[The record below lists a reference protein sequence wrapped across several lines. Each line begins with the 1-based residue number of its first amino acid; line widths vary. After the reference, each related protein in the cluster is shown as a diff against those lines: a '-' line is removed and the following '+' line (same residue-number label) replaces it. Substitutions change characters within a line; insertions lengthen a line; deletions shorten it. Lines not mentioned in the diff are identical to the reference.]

1 MLIRPSRAKINA
13 AKRPAPPRAETLTL
27 PAPIGGLNAR
37 DAIASMPSTDAIK
50 LDNWFPK
57 PTSVDLRSGYVKW
70 STGYP
75 ANVESLMTYNG
86 ATISKLFAASGTS
99 FYDATAQGAV
109 GAAVVT
115 GLANARWQHVNM
127 GTPGGQFLVAVNG
140 VDYPRTY
147 NGTSWVTYAG
157 VGAQP
162 ISTITNV
169 GTTATVTTTAAHGLL
184 AGNTVTVLGATPA
197 AYNGTF
203 AVTPVPAIAA
213 VPIASITRAGVTATL
228 TTTGPHSLPV
238 GPGNLITVSGALP
251 AQYNGT
257 YQATVVSVAPV
268 AITSITHV
276 GTTATLTASA
286 AHNLPLGSGSV
297 LTISGAT
304 PAQYNGTYAVNVTS
318 TTALTYDMA
327 SDPGANAAPVG
338 AYAVV
343 PTRLTYTIA
352 SDPGASAAPV
362 GSYVVEVNK
371 FTYVMASDPGGS
383 ATVVGSYVVTP
394 SITGVDPRKFIHIN
408 LYALRV
414 FLVEKD
420 SARVWYLPVNS
431 IGGAA
436 QVLDFSS
443 LLNLG
448 GYIMAMATWTIDNS
462 AGVNEYAVFISSEG
476 EVLMYSGTDPAVAE
490 NWRKAGRFV
499 IGRPIGRRCFMRVS
513 SDVILLTNDG
523 FMPMSQ
529 AMLTDRAQ
537 QVALSDKITDLVSA
551 DLTNYQNNF
560 GWQATF
566 HPAGTKLV
574 FNVPQ
579 IPGKMQYQYVMNT
592 ISGAWCRFTGWNAN
606 VFATLADSLYFG
618 SNLGALP
625 NSAYVAKADI
635 GFSDDGGYVQ
645 AEVKTAFQFFNYRG
659 REKQIT
665 MARPIFITGG
675 NVNAALAMDME
686 FGDAY
691 PAAMPTFTGT
701 SGTPWGTAKWNTFPW
716 TSGGNVKKDWQ
727 GVTGVGDAGALHM
740 RVVNNKTATQWQS
753 IQYVFKVGRIL

>member
-1 MLIRPSRAKINA
+1 MLMRPKRAQIYSTKI
-13 AKRPAPPRAETLTL
+13 PPPPRGETLTL

-37 DAIASMPSTDAIK
+37 DALASMPPMDAIK
-50 LDNWFPK
+50 LDNWFPQS
-57 PTSVDLRSGYVKW
+57 TSVDLRNGYAKW

-75 ANVESLMTYNG
+75 AAVESLMTYNG
-86 ATISKLFAASGTS
+86 ATVSKLFAASGTA

-109 GAAVVT
+109 GAAVVS

-140 VDYPRTY
+140 TDYPRTY
-147 NGTSWVTYAG
+147 NGTTWTTYAG

-169 GTTATVTTTAAHGLL
+169 GTTATVTTTAAHGLQ
-184 AGNTVTVLGATPA
+184 AGNTITVLGTTPT

-213 VPIASITRAGVTATL
+213 VPIASITRVGVTATM

-238 GPGNLITVSGALP
+238 GPGNLITVTGATP

-257 YQATVVSVAPV
+257 YQAT
-268 AITSITHV
+268 IT
-276 GTTATLTASA
+276 GPTT
-286 AHNLPLGSGSV
+286 
-297 LTISGAT
+297 
-304 PAQYNGTYAVNVTS
+304 
-318 TTALTYDMA
+318 
-327 SDPGANAAPVG
+327 
-338 AYAVV
+338 
-343 PTRLTYTIA
+343 LTYTMG

-362 GSYVVEVNK
+362 GAYVVEVNK
-371 FTYVMASDPGGS
+371 FTYVMSSDPGGS
-383 ATVVGSYVVTP
+383 ATIVGTYVVTP
-394 SITGVDPRKFIHIN
+394 AITGVDPRKLIHVN
-408 LYALRV
+408 LYASRM
-414 FLVEKD
+414 FFVEKD
-420 SARVWYLPVNS
+420 SPRVWYLPVNS
-431 IGGAA
+431 IGGVALM
-436 QVLDFSS
+436 LDFSA

-448 GYIMAMATWTIDNS
+448 GSIMAMATWTIDNA
-462 AGVNEYAVFISSEG
+462 AGVNEYAVFISVEG

-499 IGRPIGRRCFMRVS
+499 IGRPVGRRCFMRMA
-513 SDVILLTNDG
+513 SDVVLLTSDG

-537 QVALSDKITDLVSA
+537 QVALSDKIRNLVAA

-566 HPAGTKLV
+566 HPAGNKLV

-579 IPGKMQYQYVMNT
+579 ISNSMQYQYVMNT

-606 VFATLADSLYFG
+606 VFATMADSLYFG

-625 NSAYVAKADI
+625 NTAYVAKADF

-645 AEVKTAFQFFNYRG
+645 AEAKTAFQFFGHRG
-659 REKQIT
+659 YEKQLT
-665 MARPIFITGG
+665 MVRPIFVTGG
-675 NVNAALAMDME
+675 NVNAALGMDMD
-686 FGDAY
+686 FADAY
-691 PAAMPTFTGT
+691 PATTPTFTGT
-701 SGTPWGTAKWNTFPW
+701 GGTPWNTAPWNTFPW
-716 TSGGNVKKDWQ
+716 TSGGNIKKDWQ

-753 IQYVFKVGRIL
+753 IQYVFKKGRIL